1 MDRKERTVFVT
12 ILINGLLI
20 LFKFWLS
27 AASGSLALR
36 SSAIHSLADLAIGVF
51 VLIGLFL
58 SRTKLAAAA
67 QNGARA
73 VENWV
78 ALLVSAAIFYVGLDI
93 VGEVLAGEPPDL
105 RNLGPITLASLVT
118 VVVAYVIAR
127 YKLYVGRQ
135 TDSPAL
141 IASGYHSRVDIYAS
155 IVVVAGLGGAALG
168 LENLDTAAAAIVVVM
183 IFLSGFEIAAAA
195 ITALRHREQLQVEAE
210 DAHGHLP
217 SRGWFRIYVPIAS
230 LALIA
235 LYFLTGIYTIQPGE
249 VAVVRRFGKV
259 IEEAGPGMHYRWPSP
274 IETIDVV
281 ALDLVRRIETGPLQM
296 LTGDENL
303 ISVRA
308 SIQFS
313 VGDASAFVLSVSA
326 PDDLVLQAGVGAL
339 RQSVGEDA
347 VDAILTVDKTA
358 IQEKAVKAAQ
368 ASLDRSAAGIRIVG
382 VQLLESAPPPEVAD
396 AFRDVASARE
406 DRNTFVNEALAYRN
420 EVFPTARGD
429 ADTARQAA
437 RAYAA
442 EKLAS
447 SAGDAANFESR
458 RQAYAAAPDITRQ
471 RLYLEAVEKSL
482 AGAKKF
488 VMDPTIIPQSTDL
501 WITQP
506 DKAQLLP
513 PMQ

>member
-1 MDRKERTVFVT
+1 
-12 ILINGLLI
+12 
-20 LFKFWLS
+20 
-27 AASGSLALR
+27 
-36 SSAIHSLADLAIGVF
+36 
-51 VLIGLFL
+51 
-58 SRTKLAAAA
+58 
-67 QNGARA
+67 
-73 VENWV
+73 
-78 ALLVSAAIFYVGLDI
+78 
-93 VGEVLAGEPPDL
+93 
-105 RNLGPITLASLVT
+105 
-118 VVVAYVIAR
+118 
-127 YKLYVGRQ
+127 
-135 TDSPAL
+135 
-141 IASGYHSRVDIYAS
+141 
-155 IVVVAGLGGAALG
+155 
-168 LENLDTAAAAIVVVM
+168 
-183 IFLSGFEIAAAA
+183 
-195 ITALRHREQLQVEAE
+195 
-210 DAHGHLP
+210 
-217 SRGWFRIYVPIAS
+217 
-230 LALIA
+230 
-235 LYFLTGIYTIQPGE
+235 
-249 VAVVRRFGKV
+249 
-259 IEEAGPGMHYRWPSP
+259 MHYRWPSP
-274 IETIDVV
+274 IETVDVV